1 MEEDRPRARR
11 GRVVPIQFVGPHQ
24 WQRTSKCSV
33 AHCGRP
39 PALAQQGRLRLA
51 NIKIRTYRKSQ
62 LSQDTEYGAPG
73 RAPAHHR
80 QNDDGTM
87 ERSSARRCS
96 ALARLLLSA
105 SALHEIR
112 ASYRTARLSFSLIAL
127 SCVWISPR
135 PSPDVGGAGDA
146 FVAHALHAA
155 CRLSAHDPKA
165 VQDGQATTQDPQH
178 RASGFSSRPATGARA
193 NLASTR
199 DFITSSG
206 RLQHHSPAGGY
217 FV

>member
-1 MEEDRPRARR
+1 MSSRSNSLAHTNGRERANARL
-11 GRVVPIQFVGPHQ
+11 
-24 WQRTSKCSV
+24 RT
-33 AHCGRP
+33 AGAP
-39 PALAQQGRLRLA
+39 LTLAQQGRLRLA

-112 ASYRTARLSFSLIAL
+112 ASYRTARLLSLRSHSRA
-127 SCVWISPR
+127 CVSP
-135 PSPDVGGAGDA
+135 
-146 FVAHALHAA
+146 HALARCWWSRGRFRGSCTA

-199 DFITSSG
+199 DFITSPG